1 MNTKI
6 NQKVLREFG
15 ILLGIAFPFLIGWI
29 IPNIYGHDFKVWT
42 LFIGIP
48 SLLVS
53 IFKPK
58 ILYFPYRIWMKIG
71 DILGFINSHVIL
83 GLVFFIV
90 LLPISIFMKIFGY
103 DPLKINKNNNKFKTY
118 RIYNKE
124 HKINFRKIF

>member
-1 MNTKI
+1 
-6 NQKVLREFG
+6 
-15 ILLGIAFPFLIGWI
+15 
-29 IPNIYGHDFKVWT
+29 
-42 LFIGIP
+42 
-48 SLLVS
+48 
-53 IFKPK
+53 
-58 ILYFPYRIWMKIG
+58 MKIG